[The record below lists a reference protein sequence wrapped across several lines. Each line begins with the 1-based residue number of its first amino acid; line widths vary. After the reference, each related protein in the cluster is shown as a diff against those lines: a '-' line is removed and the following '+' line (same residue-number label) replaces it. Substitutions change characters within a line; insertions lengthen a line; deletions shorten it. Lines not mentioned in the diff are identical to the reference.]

1 MMKSKRLLIISMCAS
16 IASVALVAVS
26 ATTASNAIA
35 VVNATTS
42 KTITL
47 DANFDPSHS
56 ILNNGAG
63 SYTLPAIE
71 GERSEIDISMTSST
85 KIGFCEKGYFLYNT
99 DELEAGDELV
109 KLTIGLNNITSF
121 SITVGC
127 SEEDAKYNGS
137 VTFGDQKI
145 SINDFKQIYSWTK
158 EDGDENSYKSLT
170 LSLENDEK
178 DTPFDPYKDQYL
190 FIKSITIGWS
200 C

>member
-1 MMKSKRLLIISMCAS
+1 MMKSKRLLLTSMCAS

-71 GERSEIDISMTSST
+71 GGRSEIDISMTSST
-85 KIGFCEKGYFLYNT
+85 KIGFCDEGYFLYNKS
-99 DELEAGDELV
+99 ELKDGYPLV
-109 KLTIGLNNITSF
+109 NLTIGLNNITSF
-121 SITVGC
+121 SIIVG
-127 SEEDAKYNGS
+127 SNEDTRYSGS
-137 VTFGDQKI
+137 IKLGETEITKI
-145 SINDFKQIYSWTK
+145 VYGTTYSWAK
-158 EDGDENSYKSLT
+158 PENDETTYASLN
-170 LSLENDEK
+170 LSLEHDEK
-178 DTPFDPYKDQYL
+178 EDLDGDYSNHYL
-190 FIKSITIGWS
+190 YIKSITIGWS

>member
-1 MMKSKRLLIISMCAS
+1 MMKSKRLLLTSMCAS

-71 GERSEIDISMTSST
+71 GERSEIDISMTSQT
-85 KIGFCEKGYFLYNT
+85 KIGFCDKGYFLYNT
-99 DELEAGDELV
+99 DVLDAGWDLV

-121 SITVGC
+121 NIIVG
-127 SEEDAKYNGS
+127 SSVDSGSYMGS
-137 VTFGDQKI
+137 VALGSNEITK
-145 SINDFKQIYSWTK
+145 INDYNQSYSWTK
-158 EDGDENSYKSLT
+158 EDSDENTYTSLF
-170 LSLENDEK
+170 LKFESD
-178 DTPFDPYKDQYL
+178 DTDYDPYGGHYL
-190 FIKSITIGWS
+190 YIKSITIGWS